1 MVTTA
6 WLTSVG
12 VLIAISAFMKYYSKE
27 KMIKQVEPI
36 CKVIG
41 KSISTF
47 ILLKFRKTVAEKI
60 ENGLFC
66 TVLDVVAHMCNR
78 IKFYMTEDNKKD

>member
-1 MVTTA
+1 MLTA
-6 WLTSVG
+6 WITSAGILV
-12 VLIAISAFMKYYSKE
+12 AISAFMKFYPKD
-27 KMIKQVEPI
+27 KMIKQVEPV
-36 CKVIG
+36 CMLIG

-47 ILLKFRKTVAEKI
+47 VLLKFRKTVAEKI

-78 IKFYMTEDNKKD
+78 IKFYMLEDNKKD